1 MPGIFPGF
9 PGIDTLNILDLNLNN
24 STGQLRIRTTGEF
37 LPVRARTNALCR
49 DDLALD
55 AASTRFKKDHFE
67 EIYFGRSDNNR
78 FIQMQGDFLAFIDAF
93 RMQID
98 RLIGNL
104 ESSASGDQD
113 KD

>member
-1 MPGIFPGF
+1 
-9 PGIDTLNILDLNLNN
+9 
-24 STGQLRIRTTGEF
+24 
-37 LPVRARTNALCR
+37 
-49 DDLALD
+49 
-55 AASTRFKKDHFE
+55 
-67 EIYFGRSDNNR
+67 
-78 FIQMQGDFLAFIDAF
+78 MQGDFLAFIDAF